1 MLLLF
6 LHVLAVLTI
15 IGVLHVVV
23 VVVVFCSYT
32 YMLFMLLLLLFG
44 MIFLPSNVKFRQ
56 EVCQR
61 TDWNELFFSPE
72 NCPRRTNFSDEDN
85 YLPQQLP
92 QPRFFFLELEKI
104 Q

>member
-1 MLLLF
+1 MLLLLSF
-6 LHVLAVLTI
+6 LFLYLHAI
-15 IGVLHVVV
+15 HVVV
-23 VVVVFCSYT
+23 VIVWND
-32 YMLFMLLLLLFG
+32 
-44 MIFLPSNVKFRQ
+44 FLPSNVKFRQ